1 MRRLRRN
8 DIRLHPQVKGLDTHA
23 IYCAQMFQSV
33 CNPAATLHA
42 TCIAQLASKNFT
54 TTMAAM
60 KRKAAAVMVL
70 LLCEEEKGKKKNRKT
85 SVRDWLSRKKKK
97 IAFYTLMRE
106 LAAEDTS
113 TFKEFVRMD
122 VAQFNELVSLLEP
135 LVSKQDTIMRVP
147 QTSVKISGYTA
158 FSGHWRSLQFL
169 GQTVYDLQ
177 TSNFVGHRRSLWWH
191 LYSSGT
197 KVSDDPEQQGR
208 LVPNCKVFPGALEFP
223 KLCWHH

>member
-1 MRRLRRN
+1 MYS
-8 DIRLHPQVKGLDTHA
+8 T
-23 IYCAQMFQSV
+23 
-33 CNPAATLHA
+33 
-42 TCIAQLASKNFT
+42 ASKQEFYNNNGSDEE
-54 TTMAAM
+54 
-60 KRKAAAVMVL
+60 KSCCCYGAVVMRGR
-70 LLCEEEKGKKKNRKT
+70 KGKKKNRKT

-106 LAAEDTS
+106 LAAKDTS

-147 QTSVKISGYTA
+147 QTSVKNSGYTA
-158 FSGHWRSLQFL
+158 FSGHWRSLQCL

-208 LVPNCKVFPGALEFP
+208 LVPNCKVFSGALEFP
-223 KLCWHH
+223 KLCWRH